1 MEDTLLLCQVCL
13 GSLTLQGYRIGRQ
26 YLVVAYG
33 VVEEAKPTRYIF
45 EEFEDMNRLWLNLK
59 EKSEPEVRQILADKQ
74 EGLQPRR
81 RSFTSAASRQEGQ
94 GSRPERP
101 ALSDNSP
108 RRYGTSP
115 DATNKDRP
123 TRSFRP
129 RSL

>member
-1 MEDTLLLCQVCL
+1 MEDTLLLCQVSL

-26 YLVVAYG
+26 YLIVAYG
-33 VVEEAKPTRYIF
+33 VMEEAKPTRYIF

-59 EKSEPEVRQILADKQ
+59 EKSESEVRQILAGKQ

-81 RSFTSAASRQEGQ
+81 RSFTTAASRQEAQ
-94 GSRPERP
+94 GARPERP
-101 ALSDNSP
+101 AFSDNSP

-115 DATNKDRP
+115 DPSNRDRP

-129 RSL
+129 RSS

>member
-1 MEDTLLLCQVCL
+1 MEDTLLLCQVSL

-45 EEFEDMNRLWLNLK
+45 EEFEDMNRLWLSLK
-59 EKSEPEVRQILADKQ
+59 EKPELEVRQVLAEKK

-81 RSFTSAASRQEGQ
+81 RSFTTAAARQEGQ
-94 GSRPERP
+94 GARPDRP
-101 ALSDNSP
+101 AFSDNNNP

-115 DATNKDRP
+115 DTTKDRP
-123 TRSFRP
+123 TRTFRS
-129 RSL
+129 RDS

>member
-1 MEDTLLLCQVCL
+1 MEDTLLLCQVSL

-45 EEFEDMNRLWLNLK
+45 EEFEDMNRLWLSLK
-59 EKSEPEVRQILADKQ
+59 EKPESEVRQVLAEKK

-81 RSFTSAASRQEGQ
+81 RSFTTAAARQEGQ
-94 GSRPERP
+94 GARPDRP
-101 ALSDNSP
+101 AFSDNNP

-115 DATNKDRP
+115 DTTKDRP
-123 TRSFRP
+123 TRTFRP
-129 RSL
+129 RGS

>member
-1 MEDTLLLCQVCL
+1 MEDTLLLCQVSL

-33 VVEEAKPTRYIF
+33 VQEEGKPTRYIF

-59 EKSEPEVRQILADKQ
+59 EKSEQEAKQILAGKQ
-74 EGLQPRR
+74 EGLQARR
-81 RSFTSAASRQEGQ
+81 RSFTSAAARQEGQ

-101 ALSDNSP
+101 AFSDNSP
-108 RRYGTSP
+108 RRYGTGSE
-115 DATNKDRP
+115 AANKDRP

-129 RSL
+129 RGS